1 MARQLACAVA
11 VGEMMRGIR
20 REVLRE
26 ICDGRWENL
35 GRLGSVVPF
44 TPLRGEGRRS
54 VVTRQLDAV
63 SVRLRASWGGAA
75 PSLRLSPRLVDFVCE
90 RWEDDLGGRS
100 TRDFIEETVVEALA
114 EALDGERGA
123 LTAQHQLL
131 LDVAPGERAGG
142 GERVAARVCAAPE
155 ELSEPQVAS

>member
-1 MARQLACAVA
+1 
-11 VGEMMRGIR
+11 
-20 REVLRE
+20 
-26 ICDGRWENL
+26 
-35 GRLGSVVPF
+35 
-44 TPLRGEGRRS
+44 
-54 VVTRQLDAV
+54 
-63 SVRLRASWGGAA
+63 
-75 PSLRLSPRLVDFVCE
+75 VCE

-114 EALDGERGA
+114 EALDGEGGA